1 MEDKIMLLRKIQSAI
16 QQIQPLAAKGWPPGQ
31 SILRQLGW
39 SEGFVSG
46 GPSDPAPGALSMGL
60 IATRE
65 LDMYGDKPDLAL
77 LINDIQDAV
86 NSLH

>member
-1 MEDKIMLLRKIQSAI
+1 
-16 QQIQPLAAKGWPPGQ
+16 
-31 SILRQLGW
+31 
-39 SEGFVSG
+39 
-46 GPSDPAPGALSMGL
+46 MGL

-65 LDMYGDKPDLAL
+65 LDMYGDNPDLAL

>member
-16 QQIQPLAAKGWPPGQ
+16 QQIQPLAAKGWSPAQ

-39 SEGFVSG
+39 CEGFVSG
-46 GPSDPAPGALSMGL
+46 CPSDPAPGSLSMGL

-77 LINDIQDAV
+77 LINDKQDAG

>member
-1 MEDKIMLLRKIQSAI
+1 
-16 QQIQPLAAKGWPPGQ
+16 
-31 SILRQLGW
+31 
-39 SEGFVSG
+39 
-46 GPSDPAPGALSMGL
+46 MGL

-65 LDMYGDKPDLAL
+65 LDMYGDKPALAL

>member
-16 QQIQPLAAKGWPPGQ
+16 QQIQPLTEKGWPPGQ

-39 SEGFVSG
+39 CEVFVSG
-46 GPSDPAPGALSMGL
+46 YLSDPAPGPLSMGL

>member
-1 MEDKIMLLRKIQSAI
+1 MEDEIMLLRKIQSAI
-16 QQIQPLAAKGWPPGQ
+16 QQIQPLAEKGWPPGQ

-39 SEGFVSG
+39 CEVFVSG
-46 GPSDPAPGALSMGL
+46 YPSDPAPGPLSMGL

-86 NSLH
+86 NSFH

>member
-1 MEDKIMLLRKIQSAI
+1 
-16 QQIQPLAAKGWPPGQ
+16 
-31 SILRQLGW
+31 
-39 SEGFVSG
+39 
-46 GPSDPAPGALSMGL
+46 MGL

-65 LDMYGDKPDLAL
+65 LDMHGDKPDLAL

>member
-16 QQIQPLAAKGWPPGQ
+16 LQIQPLAAKGWPPGQ
-31 SILRQLGW
+31 SILRQLACC
-39 SEGFVSG
+39 EGFVSG
-46 GPSDPAPGALSMGL
+46 YSSDPAPGQLSMGL